1 MNINQED
8 FSEPQIK
15 VIKAIC
21 IHQLDSLNRILSNND
36 KSGEDLVMLL
46 IENDVTREE
55 FNTHITKEITK
66 FEELYNNPEDLRVLS
81 KKEISMFRH
90 LLSNLEPGITEKY
103 PNAVKNL
110 WQRLHIIEE
119 VQGNIYT
126 SNQMN

>member
-1 MNINQED
+1 MINQED

-21 IHQLDSLNRILSNND
+21 VHQLDSLKRIINNND
-36 KSGEDLVMLL
+36 KSGEDLIMLL
-46 IENDVTREE
+46 IQNDVTRSE
-55 FNTHITKEITK
+55 FDESIKKEITK

-90 LLSNLEPGITEKY
+90 LLANLEEDISEKY

-110 WQRLHIIEE
+110 WHRLHIIEE
-119 VQGNIYT
+119 VQGSKYT
-126 SNQMN
+126 QNQMN